1 MKINSDNRST
11 SQANTMAADE
21 MQPEHVKQIPLLL
34 HAARS
39 FRIRCLVDA
48 KADIEKAGVLN
59 NSEYDELLGILL
71 DEEIRKAT
79 VLREVEAAGCDVS
92 LEGLLS
98 KAGQLGMTRKVIVA
112 AAFQLA
118 FEGFLQCKLESPD
131 AVSFSFVTA
140 DPGKVAPVYE
150 PVKLV
155 DEGKACSGCGACQAA
170 CPVDCVSVDDG
181 KVKVDLDK
189 CIRCGLCLTAC
200 PRALLPRKVMDL
212 AIKDVPA
219 TPEELKAGS
228 FMEAWCART
237 TRDDLRPLVQDGGV
251 SSALLTHAFGSQAI
265 QAAIGAAR
273 QDGVPWKP
281 EAIVMK
287 GVPDIARAAG
297 TKYVNTPTL
306 KLLKGVRHEKS
317 IAIVGTPCM
326 MQALRKAEIYP
337 SGTIGVANIKYRIG
351 IFCMESF
358 THAGIK
364 QLCEGTFAIPL
375 DQVKK
380 MNIKEGQ
387 FFAYPVSGDPKSASM
402 KDVTKLAR
410 LSCHCCHDL
419 TSEMA
424 DVSVGSIGSPDGWN
438 TVLVRTSAGKELF
451 DGAVQAGL
459 IEKKPLAEIQPG
471 LPLVKKLSFAK
482 KRSYEKTEAKR
493 VEEKGYYPSYY
504 MKLPPPPPPKKKEGG
519 PAEPDSS

>member
-1 MKINSDNRST
+1 
-11 SQANTMAADE
+11 MASDE
-21 MQPEHVKQIPLLL
+21 MQPEHVTQLPLLL

-48 KADIEKAGVLN
+48 KADIEKAGVLDSN
-59 NSEYDELLGILL
+59 EYDEVLGILL
-71 DEEIRKAT
+71 DEEMRKAT
-79 VLREVEAAGCDVS
+79 ILREIEAAGCDVS
-92 LEGLLS
+92 LENLLA
-98 KAGQLGMTRKVIVA
+98 KAQALGMAGKAAVA

-118 FEGFLQCKLESPD
+118 FEGFVRCKLDTPE
-131 AVSFSFVTA
+131 AVSFSFITA
-140 DPGKVAPVYE
+140 DPGKVQPVYV
-150 PVKLV
+150 PVKVV
-155 DEGKACSGCGACQAA
+155 DDGKACSGCGACQSA
-170 CPVDCVSVDDG
+170 CPVDCISVDDG

-200 PRALLPRKVMDL
+200 PRALLPRKSTDWAV
-212 AIKDVPA
+212 KNKPA
-219 TPEELKAGS
+219 TPEDLKAGS
-228 FMEAWCART
+228 FMEAWCARI
-237 TRDDLRPLVQDGGV
+237 TREDVRPIVQDGGV
-251 SSALLTHAFGSQAI
+251 SSALLIHAFESKAI
-265 QAAIGAAR
+265 QAAIGAAL
-273 QDGVPWKP
+273 QEGVPWKP
-281 EAIVMK
+281 EAIVMR
-287 GVPDIARAAG
+287 GAPDVTRAAG

-306 KLLKGVRHEKS
+306 KLLRSVKREKS
-317 IAIVGTPCM
+317 IAVVGTPCI

-387 FFAYPVSGDPKSASM
+387 FFANPICGEPKSASM

-410 LSCHCCHDL
+410 LSCHCCYDL

-424 DVSVGSIGSPDGWN
+424 DISVGSIGSPDGWN

-451 DGAVQAGL
+451 DAAVQAGL
-459 IEKKPLAEIQPG
+459 IEKKPLEEIQPG

-493 VEEKGYYPSYY
+493 VEEKGYYPAYFL
-504 MKLPPPPPPKKKEGG
+504 KLPPPPPPKKKEGA
-519 PAEPDSS
+519 PAEPESS